1 MEACSRIAV
10 SHGSAVAIGMA
21 MASRAACAR
30 GLCGADVPEALLA
43 LLRQYGLP
51 SETDFSA
58 DMLYGALCADKKI
71 EGSSIH
77 LIVPD
82 RLGHCRIE
90 PAALSD
96 VPAWLAAGGA
106 K

>member
-1 MEACSRIAV
+1 
-10 SHGSAVAIGMA
+10 
-21 MASRAACAR
+21 
-30 GLCGADVPEALLA
+30 
-43 LLRQYGLP
+43 
-51 SETDFSA
+51 
-58 DMLYGALCADKKI
+58 MLYGALCADKKI

>member
-1 MEACSRIAV
+1 M
-10 SHGSAVAIGMA
+10 
-21 MASRAACAR
+21 
-30 GLCGADVPEALLA
+30 
-43 LLRQYGLP
+43 LRQYGLP
-51 SETDFSA
+51 TETEFSA